1 MVQGVLWVG
10 RVEDLN
16 GPLEIMQKVYKYF
29 IITIDTE
36 GDNLWGYKK
45 GDSITTR
52 NSKYIPRFQELC
64 EKYNFQPVYLTNY
77 EMLCDEEFVEYIRE
91 KEKEGLCEVGLHLH
105 AWNNPPTVDIDGP
118 YSGNPYLI
126 EYSDDDMRAK
136 FDYLYKLFCEKMGHK
151 PVSHRSGRWAMD
163 ERYFK
168 LLAEYGVKIDCSVTP
183 HVDWSQT
190 KGVSR
195 GGSDYRA
202 SLSTSHIVDGVCE
215 VPLTVVPSRMPF
227 ASSLKGNLRRL
238 ISGCNLQLRPAV
250 FSLNEM
256 EYVIDY
262 CLCSRSVD
270 YAEFMMHSSEL
281 MPGGSPYFADEA
293 SIESMYAD
301 LERLFQ
307 YVTSKGFYGSTLREY
322 YDRRERNLMCFNCEM

>member
-1 MVQGVLWVG
+1 MG
-10 RVEDLN
+10 RKELKNLN
-16 GPLEIMQKVYKYF
+16 GLGAMQQDRRYF

-45 GDSITTR
+45 GDQITTR

-64 EKYNFQPVYLTNY
+64 EKYNFKPIYLTNY
-77 EMLCDEEFVEYIRE
+77 EMLCDEEFVEYVRAKERE
-91 KEKEGLCEVGLHLH
+91 NLCEVGLHLH
-105 AWNNPPTVDIDGP
+105 AWNNPPVVDIKGP

-136 FDYLYKLFCEKMGHK
+136 FDYLYKLFCDKIGHA

-183 HVDWSQT
+183 HIDWSQT
-190 KGVSR
+190 KGVTR
-195 GGSDYRA
+195 GGSDYRT
-202 SLSTSHIVDGVCE
+202 SLPTPYYVNGVYE
-215 VPLTVVPSRMPF
+215 MPLTVVPSRRPL

-238 ISGCNLQLRPAV
+238 LSGCNLQLRPAV
-250 FSLNEM
+250 FSLAEM
-256 EYVIDY
+256 EYVID
-262 CLCSRSVD
+262 CVSKSSID

-281 MPGGSPYFADEA
+281 MSGGSPYFTDEA
-293 SIESMYAD
+293 AIERMYAD

-307 YVTSKGFYGSTLREY
+307 YASLKGYVGATLQEY
-322 YDRRERNLMCFNCEM
+322 YDCR